1 MKIKATGHR
10 KWNNKSN
17 VDIKKEILN
26 VNIESITVDWIQ
38 TESFFNKY
46 DSYCMRDKVVKSGV
60 VYGAVEV

>member
-26 VNIESITVDWIQ
+26 VNIESITVD
-38 TESFFNKY
+38 
-46 DSYCMRDKVVKSGV
+46 
-60 VYGAVEV
+60 